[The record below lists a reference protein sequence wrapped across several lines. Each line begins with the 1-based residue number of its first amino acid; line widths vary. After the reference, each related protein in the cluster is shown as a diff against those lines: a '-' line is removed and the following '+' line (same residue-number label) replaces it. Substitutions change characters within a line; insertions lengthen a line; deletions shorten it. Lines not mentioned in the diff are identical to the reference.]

1 MSNNL
6 VNNVAYLQSS
16 REFPEDPKQLNYM
29 LNKSYIDTANAV
41 NARTIGIFPNNRSA
55 ITGESWFIQKN
66 QRQQTLRQVY
76 PFGAIP
82 AGGILQIPYKVSGF
96 VQFTRIYGTCF
107 TSFPDARPLPYVSV
121 VLNGNIDVRVDTVN
135 FNIVIAVGAVSSSI
149 TSGLI
154 VLEWMVEPN
163 VK

>member
-1 MSNNL
+1 MNNIL
-6 VNNVAYLQSS
+6 NQVAYLQSS
-16 REFPEDPKQLNYM
+16 REFPDDPKQLGYI

-41 NARTIGIFPNNRSA
+41 NARTIGIFPVNRSA
-55 ITGESWFIQKN
+55 ITGESWFVQKN

-76 PFGAIP
+76 PFGAIA
-82 AGGILQIPYKVSGF
+82 AGGILTIPYKVSGF

-107 TSFPDARPLPYVSV
+107 TNLPDARPIPYASV
-121 VLNGNIDVRVDTVN
+121 AANANIDLRIDTVN
-135 FNIVIAVGAVSSSI
+135 FNIVIAVGAASTNI